1 MARSVYATISD
12 LRSKAGLSD
21 TTQYPDDRLLEL
33 LELSAEIIESL
44 TQQFFGPKRLTLR
57 IDGLG
62 RHMVEEANKNKI
74 IEIES
79 VAILSPAGD
88 SYILDPEY
96 YVVDDRAVR
105 LRKLDRNPSP
115 YERAFQAWPEHRF
128 IYDYQN
134 VEVTGVFG
142 WLSLDT
148 KFETTLTT
156 ALARAGTSFQLAA
169 PGDISVNDVLL
180 IDSTFWVIVSAI
192 TPAGLVTIDPSPK
205 AAGTGASV
213 VRYGKVPL
221 LLRESAIRVVIVN
234 QNVPGSEEELEG
246 QYADRIRREQTDNYE
261 VEFYQSPSG
270 SKVTAGTGDPIADA
284 YLSRFRAPSISGSWV

>member
-1 MARSVYATISD
+1 
-12 LRSKAGLSD
+12 
-21 TTQYPDDRLLEL
+21 L